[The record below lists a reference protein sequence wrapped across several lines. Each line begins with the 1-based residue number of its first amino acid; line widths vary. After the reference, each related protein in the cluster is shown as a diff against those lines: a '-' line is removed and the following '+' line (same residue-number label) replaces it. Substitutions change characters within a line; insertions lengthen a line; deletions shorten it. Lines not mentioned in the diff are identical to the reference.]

1 MFRDSSADFF
11 HLGLTLSPPL
21 LLVDHTKIKK
31 NFDLSIQKTRI
42 KLTWYFHK
50 NDSLIVHHRVFL
62 WCSCAVVNTSS
73 VYYGFDVS
81 AFHALISVALDEL
94 RNIAACWSLVLFLF
108 GSINFLCI
116 FLIAMQQKQPLK
128 SFVQKLT
135 CLLFFKFASDHNPWK
150 LHVK

>member
-31 NFDLSIQKTRI
+31 IFDLSIQKTRI

-81 AFHALISVALDEL
+81 AFHALISVALDEP

-116 FLIAMQQKQPLK
+116 FFNCHAAETATEKFCTETNL
-128 SFVQKLT
+128 ST
-135 CLLFFKFASDHNPWK
+135 FFQVCFWS
-150 LHVK
+150 